1 MMNLSKLKRNNKRK
15 KKNEFSK
22 VLLIQESVL
31 IWVITLSYIVLAFVC
46 VLLGFTGSLPWLSVI
61 PSLAWATYGVSQGF
75 YYNKSKKENTKDG
88 IKYETVMAQ
97 LQNQISAAGPAEES
111 DELDPFGPI

>member
-61 PSLAWATYGVSQGF
+61 PSLAWTTYGVSQGF
-75 YYNKSKKENTKDG
+75 YYNKRKKENTKNG

-97 LQNQISAAGPAEES
+97 LQNQMPAAGPAEES
-111 DELDPFGPI
+111 DEPDPFGSI